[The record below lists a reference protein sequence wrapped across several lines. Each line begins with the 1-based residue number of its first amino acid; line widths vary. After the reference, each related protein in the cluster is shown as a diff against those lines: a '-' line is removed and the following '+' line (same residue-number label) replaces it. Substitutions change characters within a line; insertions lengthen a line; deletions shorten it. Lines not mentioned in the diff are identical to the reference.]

1 MCKYLLVESR
11 AIFEGRRNTN
21 PSAHPRT
28 KKDVPK
34 GTSYLLATRLLRRRA
49 NRVAKCGKLTQFCT
63 RIAVALYFGLKDRF
77 FLGVA
82 EVDRLPLFIA
92 VARRE
97 PVRGS
102 LPDKF
107 PNGPYVEIFH

>member
-21 PSAHPRT
+21 PSAHLRT

-63 RIAVALYFGLKDRF
+63 RITVALYFELKDPF
-77 FLGVA
+77 FWAWPRSIVS
-82 EVDRLPLFIA
+82 LF
-92 VARRE
+92 
-97 PVRGS
+97 S
-102 LPDKF
+102 LRSPDE
-107 PNGPYVEIFH
+107 NR

>member
-1 MCKYLLVESR
+1 MRKYLLVESR

-34 GTSYLLATRLLRRRA
+34 GTSYLLATQLLTRRA
-49 NRVAKCGKLTQFCT
+49 NCVAKCGKLTQFCN
-63 RIAVALYFGLKDRF
+63 RIAVALYFRLKDPF
-77 FLGVA
+77 FGVA
-82 EVDRLPLFIA
+82 EVYRLPLLIA
-92 VARRE
+92 VAGRE

-107 PNGPYVEIFH
+107 PNGPNVEIFH